1 MPDRRQHRGPHPE
14 DERLFSADAAAVLR
28 RACGDLAM
36 LLGKGY
42 AEKSSLALVGDHFAL
57 AARQRVALMRAAC
70 SDAARDARRARMAQM
85 QSLRGAQLLL
95 DGYNVLTT
103 VEAALGGGVILACR
117 DGSFRDLASVH
128 GTYRKVSETIPALEL
143 VGTALAAIGPA
154 ECLWYLDSP
163 VSNSG
168 RLKVL
173 MDETAAAHG
182 WPWRVETVTD
192 PDRRLSRSEACVATS
207 DSAIL
212 DRCRSWLNLARAV
225 VDQSAPGAWIVDLE
239 SSDA

>member
-14 DERLFSADAAAVLR
+14 DERLFAADVTPILR
-28 RACGDLAM
+28 RACGDLTM

-42 AEKSSLALVGDHFAL
+42 AEKSSLTLVGDRFAL
-57 AARQRVALMRAAC
+57 SARQRVALMRAAC
-70 SDAARDARRARMAQM
+70 GDEIRDARRARMVPT
-85 QSLRGAQLLL
+85 QSLRGGRLLL

-117 DGSFRDLASVH
+117 DGCFRDMASLH

-143 VGTALAAIGPA
+143 LGAALAAIGPA

-173 MDETAAAHG
+173 MDEVAASHG

-212 DRCRSWLNLARAV
+212 DRCRRWLNLARV
-225 VDQSAPGAWIVDLE
+225 VIEQSVPTAWVLDME